1 MNLKKKNFFFK
12 LKKGI
17 LNHGVLIIKRKKIS
31 SFSSVEF
38 WAPLMGTAYSIT
50 VCGWLPPSLLILPVA
65 GGGTALGRL
74 AGGL

>member
-1 MNLKKKNFFFK
+1 MNLKKKIFF
-12 LKKGI
+12 LIKKGYFKPWGP
-17 LNHGVLIIKRKKIS
+17 HYKKEKIS

-38 WAPLMGTAYSIT
+38 WAPLMGTAYSSM

-74 AGGL
+74 AGGM